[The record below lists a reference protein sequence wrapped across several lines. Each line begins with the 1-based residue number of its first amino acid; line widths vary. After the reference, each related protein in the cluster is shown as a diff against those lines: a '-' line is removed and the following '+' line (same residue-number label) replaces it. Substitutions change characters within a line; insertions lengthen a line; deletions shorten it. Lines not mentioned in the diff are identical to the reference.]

1 MRGLVAF
8 CLLFLFAAGAW
19 AQQPTAGNDKQKK
32 TIVRFDGDSI
42 DGDVVRPEGELV
54 AARPKVALPS
64 LVHAPKS
71 FARQAARDLRSA
83 AGALTRNGSV
93 DGN

>member
-1 MRGLVAF
+1 MRGLFTF
-8 CLLFLFAAGAW
+8 CLVFVLATFAW
-19 AQQPTAGNDKQKK
+19 AQEPADRAKK

-54 AARPKVALPS
+54 AARPKVALPR

-83 AGALTRNGSV
+83 ADALSSDGSA

>member
-1 MRGLVAF
+1 MRGLAAF
-8 CLLFLFAAGAW
+8 CLAVSFTFVAR
-19 AQQPTAGNDKQKK
+19 AQPPAETDKPKK
-32 TIVRFDGDSI
+32 TVVRFDGDSI

-71 FARQAARDLRSA
+71 FARQAARDKLLAADALTADRSA
-83 AGALTRNGSV
+83 

>member
-8 CLLFLFAAGAW
+8 FFVFLLAAHTW
-19 AQQPTAGNDKQKK
+19 AQEPAGSDKQKK

-83 AGALTRNGSV
+83 AGALIRNGSV